1 MPVKLEDIAA
11 QLASGYPGEDTAAV
25 AAEFAE
31 VLRIVLPALTE
42 KGDAARRQGSGS
54 AEGVWKAIR
63 GDSEAS
69 FQAALNKIARLKV
82 LYVASKFMNN
92 KAVGTMVTQA
102 ALALAAGEEA

>member
-1 MPVKLEDIAA
+1 VPVTLEDIAA

-25 AAEFAE
+25 AVEFAE

-42 KGDAARRQGSGS
+42 RAGAARHQGEASVD
-54 AEGVWKAIR
+54 EVWKAIR

-69 FQAALNKIARLKV
+69 FRAALSKVARMKV

-92 KAVGTMVTQA
+92 KAIGTMITRAVLAQA
-102 ALALAAGEEA
+102 AGGEV